1 MFKSNSYQAGRHFLQ
16 IPGPSNVP
24 EQILRAMARPTIDH
38 RGSEFA
44 ELTLRILD
52 KLALVFKTSSP
63 VFIFPASGT
72 GGWESALLNT
82 LSPRDKVL
90 AFETG
95 HFATLWKDVAE
106 KLGLEVEW
114 VTGDWRYGIDP
125 AVVEERLRADK
136 GNEIK
141 AVLALHNETSTGA
154 TSRIKQIRAAMDAA
168 NHPALLIVDAVS
180 SLACAELRH
189 DDWGVDVTIS
199 GSQKGLM
206 LPPGLCFNAVSEKA
220 LEASKA
226 SRFQH
231 SYWSWEAM
239 IEPNQQGY
247 FPYTPS
253 TNLLYGLDEAL
264 NMLHAEGMDAVIQ
277 RHGRLAQATRL
288 ALEAWGLENLCL
300 NADEYSNSTT
310 AVVLPE
316 GHDAD
321 KLRAIILERF
331 NMSLGMGL
339 GKVKGKVFRIGH
351 IGDFNDLMLAGTLAG
366 VEMGLGL
373 AAVPHN
379 KGGVIAA
386 MDYLA
391 SQ

>member
-1 MFKSNSYQAGRHFLQ
+1 MSKSNSYRAGKHFLQ

-24 EQILRAMARPTIDH
+24 DRVLRAMAQPTIDH

-114 VTGDWRYGIDP
+114 VTGDWRHGIDP

-168 NHPALLIVDAVS
+168 NHPALFIVDAVS

-206 LPPGLCFNAVSEKA
+206 LPPGLCFYAVSEKA

-231 SYWSWEAM
+231 SYWSWQAM
-239 IEPNQQGY
+239 LEPNQQGY

-264 NMLHAEGMDAVIQ
+264 DMLHAEGMDAVIQ
-277 RHGRLAQATRL
+277 RHGRLAHATRL
-288 ALEAWGLENLCL
+288 AVEAWGLENLCL

-321 KLRAIILERF
+321 SLRAIILERF

-351 IGDFNDLMLAGTLAG
+351 LGDFNDLMLAGTLAG

>member
-1 MFKSNSYQAGRHFLQ
+1 MC
-16 IPGPSNVP
+16 
-24 EQILRAMARPTIDH
+24 
-38 RGSEFA
+38 
-44 ELTLRILD
+44 
-52 KLALVFKTSSP
+52 
-63 VFIFPASGT
+63 
-72 GGWESALLNT
+72 
-82 LSPRDKVL
+82 

-95 HFATLWKDVAE
+95 HFSIIWKDVAE

-114 VTGDWRYGIDP
+114 VTSDWRHGIDP

-168 NHPALLIVDAVS
+168 NHPALFIVDAVS

-239 IEPNQQGY
+239 LEPNQQGY

-277 RHGRLAQATRL
+277 RHGRLAHATRL
-288 ALEAWGLENLCL
+288 AVEAWGLENLCL

-321 KLRAIILERF
+321 SLRAIILERF

-339 GKVKGKVFRIGH
+339 GKVKGRVFRIWH
-351 IGDFNDLMLAGTLAG
+351 LGDFNDLMLAGTLGG

-373 AAVPHN
+373 ADVPHK
-379 KGGVIAA
+379 KGGVTAA
-386 MDYLA
+386 MEYLA